1 MKYRFIIGT
10 LIMSLFLL
18 TSVIMVYAQTDT
30 NLTNMKNTSTINK
43 EISVSIGELIFESKT
58 RMKERKYQI
67 LINKNL
73 KFLGQVM
80 EH

>member
-10 LIMSLFLL
+10 LIMSLSLL

-43 EISVSIGELIFESKT
+43 EISVSIGELIF
-58 RMKERKYQI
+58 
-67 LINKNL
+67 
-73 KFLGQVM
+73 
-80 EH
+80 